1 MYRRERT
8 CALSLV
14 CPSSV
19 CAKLCALQASAWESR
34 PRRAPTTSCF
44 QVQGE
49 RGSLLLKDFCQLKR
63 TAPVEEWLLQ
73 NGSYGR
79 RESVDTLVEAVRS
92 RLAAGLPGEPRGGP
106 GSNGGLITVR
116 EGRNAQRLLD
126 AILASDGEWVDIS
139 YD

>member
-1 MYRRERT
+1 M
-8 CALSLV
+8 
-14 CPSSV
+14 
-19 CAKLCALQASAWESR
+19 
-34 PRRAPTTSCF
+34 
-44 QVQGE
+44 QGE